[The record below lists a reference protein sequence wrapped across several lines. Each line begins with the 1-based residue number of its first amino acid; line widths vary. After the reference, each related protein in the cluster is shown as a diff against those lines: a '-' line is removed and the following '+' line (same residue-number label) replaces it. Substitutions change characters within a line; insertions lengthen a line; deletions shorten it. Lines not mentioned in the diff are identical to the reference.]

1 MRRMRR
7 NSHISLQGE
16 CGLCVLAAP
25 KINSSCVL
33 KCVAY
38 RWIFIHPQS
47 RVASRQGPKL
57 LLTLSCSVPLP
68 SIQLQGH
75 PEEERREG
83 ICLLSDEEERIDTRD
98 QSFSFRYFPF
108 MSTCPAMEREE
119 RVAKHR
125 YKLQFDQ
132 FTSNQRT
139 HTRPHMLRPP
149 CYLRQFNH
157 WSQAL
162 SGLKALRKLWDSF
175 HFISALEGK
184 LCSSA

>member
-25 KINSSCVL
+25 RINSSCVL

-38 RWIFIHPQS
+38 RWIFTHLQPSVTSQ
-47 RVASRQGPKL
+47 QGIKFISN
-57 LLTLSCSVPLP
+57 TFVFRPLP
-68 SIQLQGH
+68 STQLQGH
-75 PEEERREG
+75 PEVERREG
-83 ICLLSDEEERIDTRD
+83 ICLLSDEEKRIEMSD
-98 QSFSFRYFPF
+98 QSFSFKYFPF
-108 MSTCPAMEREE
+108 MSTCPAMEQGE
-119 RVAKHR
+119 RVAKYR

-139 HTRPHMLRPP
+139 HTHMLRPP
-149 CYLRQFNH
+149 CYLSQFNQ
-157 WSQAL
+157 WSQAV
-162 SGLKALRKLWDSF
+162 SDLKALRKLWDSF
-175 HFISALEGK
+175 HFISPLEGK